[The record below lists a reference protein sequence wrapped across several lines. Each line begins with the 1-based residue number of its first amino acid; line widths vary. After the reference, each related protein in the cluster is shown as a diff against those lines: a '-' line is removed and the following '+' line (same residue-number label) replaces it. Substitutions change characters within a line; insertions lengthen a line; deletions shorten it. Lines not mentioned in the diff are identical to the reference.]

1 MPGTRPPPGSP
12 AGGGLPDGPAGYSSR
27 MSATLAAH
35 DHVWHLQAVHL
46 EEGLTTQEFSCT
58 ECGAVDFR

>member
-1 MPGTRPPPGSP
+1 MHRPQG
-12 AGGGLPDGPAGYSSR
+12 GYSR
-27 MSATLAAH
+27 AMSSALATH

-46 EEGLTTQEFSCT
+46 EEGFSTDEFACE

>member
-1 MPGTRPPPGSP
+1 MTSAL
-12 AGGGLPDGPAGYSSR
+12 AG
-27 MSATLAAH
+27 H

-46 EEGLTTQEFSCT
+46 EEGLTTEEFACA